1 MRLRD
6 QLELPP
12 EIVDATVLYLSPH
25 YRHLPASGSSG
36 VAGAAAQGSMYRGGG
51 NMYTELSEQLDA
63 LGIQVVSSRRGTSLA
78 EQRALFLLVLCPG

>member
-1 MRLRD
+1 M
-6 QLELPP
+6 
-12 EIVDATVLYLSPH
+12 
-25 YRHLPASGSSG
+25 
-36 VAGAAAQGSMYRGGG
+36 AGAAAQGNLYRGGG